1 MAAQTPCVNKDT
13 FYQKL
18 DELKASRKTSK
29 SKVNLFIDDELYDKA
44 TQCLQNKE
52 TEVHVLTQD
61 EINTIKRK
69 NWNFKN
75 EDGKIVSK
83 EQKYVDPKR
92 ELHEI
97 LCHSHSAIAH
107 RGRDKLENYIK
118 NNYAEIPQIVVKLFV
133 SLQHSRTTK
142 IRCRPS
148 EETSGTPHH
157 RK

>member
-1 MAAQTPCVNKDT
+1 MGCS
-13 FYQKL
+13 
-18 DELKASRKTSK
+18 LKNRGLVFWGGLKR
-29 SKVNLFIDDELYDKA
+29 I
-44 TQCLQNKE
+44 
-52 TEVHVLTQD
+52 VHT
-61 EINTIKRK
+61 KK
-69 NWNFKN
+69 
-75 EDGKIVSK
+75 
-83 EQKYVDPKR
+83 KYVVPKR

-133 SLQHSRTTK
+133 SLCSIHEQQK

>member
-44 TQCLQNKE
+44 TQYLQNKE

-69 NWNFKN
+69 K
-75 EDGKIVSK
+75 
-83 EQKYVDPKR
+83 
-92 ELHEI
+92 
-97 LCHSHSAIAH
+97 
-107 RGRDKLENYIK
+107 
-118 NNYAEIPQIVVKLFV
+118 
-133 SLQHSRTTK
+133 
-142 IRCRPS
+142 
-148 EETSGTPHH
+148 
-157 RK
+157 